1 MNMLKRGDERIFRL
15 STFALVAVIALVCM
29 PTVAFG
35 DVVTMQLGQPTTP
48 APYGVYVDPYPIL
61 VTDSHGTSTL
71 LLSCD
76 DYEKEIG
83 VGLEWNAN
91 RNLLGNLTLDPLL
104 STTPKFNTVN
114 SSGYTVREMYDAAA
128 VLTVDL
134 LLHPSNE
141 VIDSYALWIIFDPDK
156 KPPTQTAP
164 GADTLAANTLAA
176 VSSAAPTYLYN
187 QVYIYTAITPDRSQ
201 EFIGYV
207 PDGGMTLMLL
217 GGALA
222 GLETLRRRLRA

>member
-1 MNMLKRGDERIFRL
+1 MNILKRGDERIFRL

-35 DVVTMQLGQPTTP
+35 DVVHMTLQQPTTP
-48 APYGVYVDPYPIL
+48 APHGVYVDPYPIL

-91 RNLLGNLTLDPLL
+91 RYLLGDLNTAVPG
-104 STTPKFNTVN
+104 TTPKFNAMN
-114 SSGYTVREMYDAAA
+114 SLNYTVREMYDAAA
-128 VLTVDL
+128 LLTMDL
-134 LLHPSNE
+134 LLHPGNE
-141 VIDSYALWIIFDPDK
+141 VVDSYALWIIFDPDK
-156 KPPTQTAP
+156 APPTLTAP

-176 VSSAAPTYLYN
+176 VRKNAPTYLN
-187 QVYIYTAITPDRSQ
+187 NHVYIYTAITPDRSQ

-207 PDGGMTLMLL
+207 PDGGMTLMQI
-217 GGALA
+217 G
-222 GLETLRRRLRA
+222 RAS

>member
-1 MNMLKRGDERIFRL
+1 MNILKRGDEWIFRL
-15 STFALVAVIALVCM
+15 STLALVAVIALMCM

-35 DVVTMQLGQPTTP
+35 DEVTMKLGQPTTP

-91 RNLLGNLTLDPLL
+91 RNLLGDLTLDPLL
-104 STTPKFNTVN
+104 STTPKFNAMN
-114 SSGYTVREMYDAAA
+114 SSPYTVREMYDAAA
-128 VLTVDL
+128 VLTMDL
-134 LLHPSNE
+134 LLHPGNE
-141 VIDSYALWIIFDPDK
+141 VVDSYALWIIFDPGK
-156 KPPTQTAP
+156 TPPTQTAP
-164 GADTLAANTLAA
+164 GADALAAKTLAA

-187 QVYIYTAITPDRSQ
+187 HVYIYTAITPDRSQ

-217 GGALA
+217 GGALV
-222 GLETLRRRLRA
+222 GLETLRRRFRA

>member
-1 MNMLKRGDERIFRL
+1 MLKRGDEWIFRL
-15 STFALVAVIALVCM
+15 STLALVAVIALVCM

-35 DVVTMQLGQPTTP
+35 DVVTMTLGQPTTP

-61 VTDSHGTSTL
+61 VNGTTT

-83 VGLEWNAN
+83 VGLEWTAN
-91 RNLLGNLTLDPLL
+91 RNLLGDLTLDPLL
-104 STTPKFNTVN
+104 STTPKFFNATN
-114 SSGYTVREMYDAAA
+114 SSGSTVREMYDAAA

-134 LLHPSNE
+134 LLHPGNE
-141 VIDSYALWIIFDPDK
+141 VVDSYALWIIFDPGK
-156 KPPTQTAP
+156 TPPTQTAP
-164 GADTLAANTLAA
+164 GADALAAKTLAA

-187 QVYIYTAITPDRSQ
+187 HVYIYTAIKPDVSQ

-217 GGALA
+217 GGALV
-222 GLETLRRRLRA
+222 GLETLRRRFRA

>member
-1 MNMLKRGDERIFRL
+1 MNILKRGDEWIFRL
-15 STFALVAVIALVCM
+15 STLALVAVIALMCM

-35 DVVTMQLGQPTTP
+35 DVVTMKLGQPTTP

-61 VTDSHGTSTL
+61 VNGTTT

-83 VGLEWNAN
+83 VGLEWTAD
-91 RNLLGNLTLDPLL
+91 RYLLGALNTG
-104 STTPKFNTVN
+104 SGTTPKFNAKN

-134 LLHPSNE
+134 LLHPGNE
-141 VIDSYALWIIFDPDK
+141 VVDSYALWIIFDPDK
-156 KPPTQTAP
+156 KPPTLTAS
-164 GADTLAANTLAA
+164 GADALAAKTLAA

-187 QVYIYTAITPDRSQ
+187 HVYIYTAIKPDVSQ

-217 GGALA
+217 GGALV
-222 GLETLRRRLRA
+222 GLETLRRRFRA

>member
-1 MNMLKRGDERIFRL
+1 
-15 STFALVAVIALVCM
+15 
-29 PTVAFG
+29 
-35 DVVTMQLGQPTTP
+35 PTTP

-61 VTDSHGTSTL
+61 VNGTTT

-83 VGLEWNAN
+83 VGLEWTAD
-91 RNLLGNLTLDPLL
+91 RYLLGALNTVPG
-104 STTPKFNTVN
+104 TTPKFNAVN

-134 LLHPSNE
+134 LLHPGNE
-141 VIDSYALWIIFDPDK
+141 VVDSYALWIIFDPGK
-156 KPPTQTAP
+156 TPPTKTAP
-164 GADTLAANTLAA
+164 GADTLAASTLAA

-187 QVYIYTAITPDRSQ
+187 HVYIYTARTPDVSQ

-217 GGALA
+217 GGALV
-222 GLETLRRRLRA
+222 

>member
-35 DVVTMQLGQPTTP
+35 DEVTMKLGQPTTP
-48 APYGVYVDPYPIL
+48 YPNGVYVDPYPIS
-61 VTDSHGTSTL
+61 VNGATTPS

-76 DYEKEIG
+76 DYATEIY
-83 VGLEWNAN
+83 VGYVWKAN
-91 RNLLGNLTLDPLL
+91 RYLLGDLNKFSD
-104 STTPKFNTVN
+104 TTPKFNAKN
-114 SSGYTVREMYDAAA
+114 SWGYSVREMYDAAA

-134 LLHPSNE
+134 LLHPANE
-141 VIDSYALWIIFDPDK
+141 ALDSYALWSIFDPNS
-156 KPPTQTAP
+156 PPEGGVTGDVA
-164 GADTLAANTLAA
+164 LAASTLAA
-176 VSSAAPTYLYN
+176 VSLNAPTYLYN
-187 QVYIYTAITPDRSQ
+187 HVYIYTAITPDVSQ

-217 GGALA
+217 GSALV
-222 GLETLRRRLRA
+222 GLETLRRRFRA

>member
-1 MNMLKRGDERIFRL
+1 MNMLKRGDQWIFRL
-15 STFALVAVIALVCM
+15 STLALVAVIALVCM

-35 DVVTMQLGQPTTP
+35 DVVTMKLGQPTTP

-91 RNLLGNLTLDPLL
+91 RYLLGDLNTAPGA
-104 STTPKFNTVN
+104 TPKFNAVN

-156 KPPTQTAP
+156 KPPTQTAL
-164 GADTLAANTLAA
+164 GADALAANTLAA
-176 VSSAAPTYLYN
+176 VRKNAPTYLN
-187 QVYIYTAITPDRSQ
+187 NHVYIYTAITPDRSQ

-217 GGALA
+217 GGALV
-222 GLETLRRRLRA
+222 GLETLRRRFRA

>member
-1 MNMLKRGDERIFRL
+1 
-15 STFALVAVIALVCM
+15 
-29 PTVAFG
+29 
-35 DVVTMQLGQPTTP
+35 
-48 APYGVYVDPYPIL
+48 VYVDPYPIL
-61 VTDSHGTSTL
+61 VNGTTT

-83 VGLEWNAN
+83 VGLGWTAN
-91 RNLLGNLTLDPLL
+91 RYLLGDLNTV
-104 STTPKFNTVN
+104 SGATPKFNAPN

-164 GADTLAANTLAA
+164 GADTLAATTLANVA
-176 VSSAAPTYLYN
+176 GLPVAELAYLN
-187 QVYIYTAITPDRSQ
+187 NHVYIYTAITSDVSQ
-201 EFIGYV
+201 EFIGV

-217 GGALA
+217 GSALV
-222 GLETLRRRLRA
+222 GLETLRRRFRA

>member
-1 MNMLKRGDERIFRL
+1 MLKRGDEWIFRL
-15 STFALVAVIALVCM
+15 STLALVAVIALMCM

-35 DVVTMQLGQPTTP
+35 DVVTMKLGQPTTP

-61 VTDSHGTSTL
+61 VNGTTT

-76 DYEKEIG
+76 DYEREIG
-83 VGLEWNAN
+83 VGLEWTAN
-91 RNLLGNLTLDPLL
+91 RYLLGDLNTV
-104 STTPKFNTVN
+104 SGTTPKFDAVN
-114 SSGYTVREMYDAAA
+114 SSGYTVPEMYDAAA

-164 GADTLAANTLAA
+164 GADALAANTLAA
-176 VSSAAPTYLYN
+176 VRKNAPTYLN
-187 QVYIYTAITPDRSQ
+187 NHVYIYTAITPDRSQ

-207 PDGGMTLMLL
+207 PDGGMALMLL
-217 GGALA
+217 GGALV
-222 GLETLRRRLRA
+222 GLETLRRRFRA